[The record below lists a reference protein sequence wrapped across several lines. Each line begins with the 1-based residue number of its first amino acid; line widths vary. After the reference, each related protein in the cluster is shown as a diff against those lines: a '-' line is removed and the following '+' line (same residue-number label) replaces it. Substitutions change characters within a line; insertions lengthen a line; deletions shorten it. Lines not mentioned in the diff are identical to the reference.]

1 MLYRRNK
8 RVLYITL
15 FALFLVSISVGY
27 AYITSTLKINGT
39 TKISKNTWDVHFED
53 ITMMKNTI
61 SAAKPTLTSND
72 TIISFTANLK
82 IPTDEYSFM
91 VYVVNDGSIDAMVS
105 DVVKSGITTNQEKY
119 TEFSVTYSDGQE
131 IKEKDKLGAGERLP
145 IKVKVRYKD
154 DITAADLPS
163 SDQNLSLSVTITYV
177 QADSS
182 ANKVEIGLPVMK
194 SYVNGYNDGAPN
206 LVYSDYHSA
215 KYVSKITKIV
225 TKDNISIPDTA
236 IEYWDVSEAGDGS
249 VIAYIEN
256 DGSGNG
262 TYQVTIG
269 GIGGISANPDS
280 TGLFSIANQ
289 ETMESSLTSI
299 DLTYLDTSKVTSMMG
314 MFVNCISLTELDVS
328 NFDTSKVTN
337 MEAMFLRCSSLTEL
351 DVSNFDT
358 SKVTNMRQMFYGCSS
373 LTELDL
379 SNFDTSKVTNMIQM
393 FSECSNLTE
402 LNISNFNTSRVTD
415 MSYMFD
421 WCSSLTELDLSK
433 FDTSKV
439 TNMRQMF
446 AGCIS
451 LTKLDFRN
459 LTFNNDV
466 YYDNLYLEDCI
477 NLTTLNLQ
485 NVVFEDGAS
494 SLWEEFLRSLNDV
507 TGVIVKNC
515 DVREQIYGYVP
526 SHNITSADGTECP
539 VIEV

>member
-8 RVLYITL
+8 RALYITL

-53 ITMMKNTI
+53 ISMMKNTI
-61 SAAKPTLTSND
+61 SAAEPTLTSGD

-163 SDQNLSLSVTITYV
+163 TDQNLSLSVTITYV

-194 SYVNGYNDGAPN
+194 SYSDWVYNGIE
-206 LVYSDYHSA
+206 SDYHSA

-236 IEYWDVSEAGDGS
+236 IESWDVSEAGDGS
-249 VIAYIEN
+249 VIAYIED
-256 DGSGNG
+256 DGKGRG

-269 GIGGISANPDS
+269 GTGGISANPDS
-280 TGLFSIANQ
+280 TALFSIADLN
-289 ETMESSLTSI
+289 TYESSLTSI
-299 DLTYLDTSKVTSMMG
+299 DLTYLDTSKVTNMMG
-314 MFVNCISLTELDVS
+314 MFLGCI
-328 NFDTSKVTN
+328 N
-337 MEAMFLRCSSLTEL
+337 
-351 DVSNFDT
+351 
-358 SKVTNMRQMFYGCSS
+358 

-379 SNFDTSKVTNMIQM
+379 SNFDTSKVTNMSGM
-393 FSECSNLTE
+393 FAGCSN
-402 LNISNFNTSRVTD
+402 
-415 MSYMFD
+415 
-421 WCSSLTELDLSK
+421 LTELDLSK

-439 TNMRQMF
+439 TNMEEMFRYCSNLTVLDLSTFDTSQVTNMMQMF
-446 AGCIS
+446 EECSS
-451 LTKLDFRN
+451 LTALDFRN

-466 YYDNLYLEDCI
+466 YYGNLDLDDCI

-485 NVVFEDGAS
+485 NVVFEDEMR
-494 SLWEEFLRSLNDV
+494 SLWDEFLRHLNGV

-515 DVREQIYGYVP
+515 DVRDQIYGYVP
-526 SHNITSADGTECP
+526 SYNITSADGTECP
-539 VIEV
+539 AM

>member
-8 RVLYITL
+8 RALYITL
-15 FALFLVSISVGY
+15 FALFLVLISVGY

-61 SAAKPTLTSND
+61 SAAEPTLTSSD
-72 TIISFTANLK
+72 TIINFTANLK
-82 IPTDEYSFM
+82 VPTDEYAFG
-91 VYVVNDGSIDAMVS
+91 VYIVNDGSIDAMVS

-182 ANKVEIGLPVMK
+182 ANKVELGLPVMK
-194 SYVNGYNDGAPN
+194 SYVNGYDNYGNPN
-206 LVYSDYHSA
+206 LADSDYHSK
-215 KYVSKITKIV
+215 KYVGKITKIV

-236 IEYWDVSEAGDGS
+236 IESWDVSEAGDGS

-256 DGSGNG
+256 DGSNNG

-269 GIGGISANPDS
+269 GTGGISANPDS
-280 TGLFSIANQ
+280 SWLFAIADPD
-289 ETMESSLTSI
+289 TYESSLTSI
-299 DLTYLDTSKVTSMMG
+299 DLTYLDTSKVTNMSG
-314 MFVNCISLTELDVS
+314 MFSECINLTELDLS
-328 NFDTSKVTN
+328 SFDTSNVTN
-337 MEAMFLRCSSLTEL
+337 MVVMF
-351 DVSNFDT
+351 F
-358 SKVTNMRQMFYGCSS
+358 GCSS

-379 SNFDTSKVTNMIQM
+379 SNFDTSN
-393 FSECSNLTE
+393 
-402 LNISNFNTSRVTD
+402 VTD
-415 MSYMFD
+415 MSQMFYS
-421 WCSSLTELDLSK
+421 CSSLTELDLSNFDTSNVTDMSFMFDSCSSLTK
-433 FDTSKV
+433 LDLSNFDTSKV
-439 TNMRQMF
+439 TYMSQMF
-446 AGCIS
+446 YSCSS
-451 LTKLDFRN
+451 LTELDFRN

-539 VIEV
+539 VIKV